1 VNILKVEASS
11 AYILMDQNQQLKKEL
26 QSLKVIFSNK
36 DDIKFDLNKLE

>member
-1 VNILKVEASS
+1 MNILKVEASS